1 MPAFPG
7 CLYLIVV
14 PLGDVIV
21 VTPFGSAGSCLD
33 DLRTDGQGTAS
44 TSANDTV
51 AAANRLLSLM
61 VGTGQ
66 KWEMRMY

>member
-14 PLGDVIV
+14 PLGDLIV

-33 DLRTDGQGTAS
+33 DLRTEGRAPTTAEK
-44 TSANDTV
+44 AV
-51 AAANRLLSLM
+51 AAASKLLKRM
-61 VGTGQ
+61 VITSQ
-66 KWEMRMY
+66 KS